1 MTARNGISAQR
12 DASYHRCRA
21 FLSSFAR
28 SLPPKMRPQKPRF
41 FFGCSSVR
49 GGGGGGVAACA
60 TTAGGLV
67 GSMCT
72 GDGLSVDVKTDATA
86 PVKPPIGC
94 RSHNAVGSVPR
105 AKNSVYSIERVVTS
119 PWSSTTT
126 AWLQP
131 SVGSFP
137 DSRQTVA
144 VTIPGGIEK
153 PTGLSPLVAVFIKA

>member
-1 MTARNGISAQR
+1 MTSRNGISAQR
-12 DASYHRCRA
+12 DASYHCCRA

-28 SLPPKMRPQKPRF
+28 SLPPKRRPQKPRF
-41 FFGCSSVR
+41 FLGCSSVR
-49 GGGGGGVAACA
+49 GGGGGGVVAACV
-60 TTAGGLV
+60 TTAGGLA

-72 GDGLSVDVKTDATA
+72 GDGFSVDANTLATA

-105 AKNSVYSIERVVTS
+105 AKNSVYTIERFETS

-131 SVGSFP
+131 SLGSFP
-137 DSRQTVA
+137 DSLQTLA
-144 VTIPGGIEK
+144 ATMP
-153 PTGLSPLVAVFIKA
+153 A